1 MHLCFLQLFPSH
13 ELPTNPNK
21 EKERLVGNSVCTD
34 NSVIYFIQY
43 NQRFIQVTKVLVHL
57 AAGGGT
63 KEMLAPC
70 ASSVPKHHKQFPT
83 MVAK

>member
-1 MHLCFLQLFPSH
+1 M
-13 ELPTNPNK
+13 
-21 EKERLVGNSVCTD
+21 GNSVFTD

-57 AAGGGT
+57 VVPDEAGGAAGGGT

-70 ASSVPKHHKQFPT
+70 ASSVPKHHKQFLT